1 MTKRLPVIR
10 RATSNGSYTNTVSE
24 SRTMTNDTL
33 ENNYRGEVTGTSRW
47 IPTILQRGLTRRE
60 I

>member
-10 RATSNGSYTNTVSE
+10 RATSNGSYTNTASE
-24 SRTMTNDTL
+24 SRTMTNDIL
-33 ENNYRGEVTGTSRW
+33 ENNYRGEVTGTGW